1 MDGTVELHV
10 GTLPQIFP
18 VGTHRIRPVDG
29 AMGARPVPD
38 NAREVVIRRN
48 DTYVGRITELIGT
61 PFVFFPKNTPKGHQ
75 TDLREGADCVSTLI
89 YGQRRLGRRI
99 PYVGPAGL
107 DRFTALVPAKR
118 GEQPIRVGDV
128 LHFGAQTAEWFPRTC
143 PRWVSWGPTTAS
155 STRTTGP
162 SRKSLGANC
171 LTPPLLASVAEPVRG
186 TLKIGTAGPKNGLRS
201 WVEYA
206 IRRFCLLCRCPQ
218 RPAGDAKTVTLKCSS
233 LFLFIF
239 FAFGVPLTGCDAAP
253 TEQGEPVDVL
263 PFEPAGPDHATAA
276 ISPTTKAKANL
287 CRDRE
292 HTTS

>member
-1 MDGTVELHV
+1 MLFFLLLVGFAATPAAAEPVYVRQGENVVVTAKDWGIEGSETRWYRLKAVPLDYNNVTACGQKSADCLAPIRYRWEKLDALDGTVELHV

-29 AMGARPVPD
+29 AMGARPVPN

-75 TDLREGADCVSTLI
+75 TDLREGADCVSTVI

-128 LHFGAQTAEWFPRTC
+128 LHFGAQTAV
-143 PRWVSWGPTTAS
+143 VSQD
-155 STRTTGP
+155 
-162 SRKSLGANC
+162 L
-171 LTPPLLASVAEPVRG
+171 PPLGVL
-186 TLKIGTAGPKNGLRS
+186 GPEDRVIHAHHRT
-201 WVEYA
+201 VEE
-206 IRRFCLLCRCPQ
+206 IPW
-218 RPAGDAKTVTLKCSS
+218 
-233 LFLFIF
+233 
-239 FAFGVPLTGCDAAP
+239 
-253 TEQGEPVDVL
+253 GEL
-263 PFEPAGPDHATAA
+263 PYATAA
-276 ISPTTKAKANL
+276 FEVRRWQNGPAE
-287 CRDRE
+287 R
-292 HTTS
+292 